1 MRAWKKLLLI
11 VKYMAQSENDTD
23 SPTERKKE
31 TIFND
36 AKIKNKVGN

>member
-1 MRAWKKLLLI
+1 MKKKLLLI
-11 VKYMAQSENDTD
+11 VKYMVQSENDTD